1 VRERVTALAPIV
13 AVGGLFGVCCGLPVL
28 LSVGVLG
35 ALAGVSVSS
44 WLLIA
49 LGLGVAVLGSVRW
62 VRHRR
67 ITPGAASCA
76 PTTHPTAPRTT
87 APRTTTARI
96 SHHPII
102 SITKEH
108 HR

>member
-1 VRERVTALAPIV
+1 VRERVKPLAPIV

-76 PTTHPTAPRTT
+76 P

-102 SITKEH
+102 NITKEH